1 MKEKL
6 VKVRLGRTDYKLPYV
21 SEAGRKLVRITS
33 HPLNPGKLL
42 VWRARAYAVPQEGAG
57 QEYRHLLFAIE
68 AHKAGAS
75 IEEEG
80 AIADIIYQR
89 SRRKAYVWD
98 FVVEPRFR
106 RMALGTALR
115 EAMMQALKR
124 QGVEEITFPPHKEE
138 GFYLKRGFEKTR
150 RGYVGTVKTL
160 GVRPGGIKSLK
171 VLWQRARPRF
181 VK

>member
-6 VKVRLGRTDYKLPYV
+6 VKVRLGKTDYKLPYV

-42 VWRARAYAVPQEGAG
+42 VWRTRAYAVPQEGAG

-106 RMALGTALR
+106 MESLGSALR
-115 EAMMQALKR
+115 ETMMQDLKR
-124 QGVEEITFPPHKEE
+124 QGVKEITFPPHKEE
-138 GFYLKRGFEKTR
+138 DFYTKRGIEKTR
-150 RGYVGTVKTL
+150 QGYRGKLKEL
-160 GVRPGGIKSLK
+160 GVKPGGIRLK
-171 VLWQRARPRF
+171 VLWQRSRPRF
-181 VK
+181 AK